1 MTVSDDNLTST
12 HKADFGD
19 IYSAP
24 DPRPYFSSLLAL
36 DYQIPQRAT
45 SVVERVLHL
54 AATEDG
60 PPRMLDLCCSY
71 GINSAMLFGPD
82 GPAAAARRYTSAEVA
97 SLTSAELAAADRRYY
112 RPRRVP
118 AHVTGL
124 DVSSSGVGYGLA
136 AGLLDAG
143 FVADLE
149 ASDPSPEVAA
159 ALRDTR
165 LVVCTG
171 GYGYVGPA
179 TFGRILS
186 SVADPSTLWL
196 VVFVLRVFD
205 YAPTAELLTEHGLV
219 TERLPGTYP
228 QRRFAD
234 PDEQRAAL
242 EDVRSRG
249 LDPTGLE
256 ADGWF
261 HAECFLTRPASCVSG
276 TPASSPSAG
285 LAG

>member
-1 MTVSDDNLTST
+1 MTVSDGNLTAT

-36 DYQIPQRAT
+36 DYQIPQQAT
-45 SVVERVLHL
+45 PVVERVLDL
-54 AATEDG
+54 AADEGG
-60 PPRMLDLCCSY
+60 PPRVLDLCCSY
-71 GINSAMLFGPD
+71 GVNSAMLFGPD
-82 GPAAAARRYTSAEVA
+82 GPAPAARRYASPEVA

-124 DVSSSGVGYGLA
+124 DVSSAGIGYGLD

-149 ASDPSPEVAA
+149 AGGPSADLGGAV
-159 ALRDTR
+159 RDVR

-179 TFGRILS
+179 TFRRLLS
-186 SVADPSTLWL
+186 AVADASALWL

-205 YAPTAELLTEHGLV
+205 YAPTVELLAEHGLV
-219 TERLPGTYP
+219 TVRLPGTYP

-234 PDEQRAAL
+234 PEEQRAAV
-242 EDVRSRG
+242 EDVRSRS

-256 ADGWF
+256 SDGWF
-261 HAECFLTRPASCVSG
+261 HAECFLTHPATAVTR
-276 TPASSPSAG
+276 TPLRSTG
-285 LAG
+285 LVG